1 MKHHLWPLMTRQRR
15 RERGGR
21 EEEGEGGGG
30 GRRMKEKGEEIRKTE
45 DKTKY
50 VMAAKVHLC

>member
-30 GRRMKEKGEEIRKTE
+30 RRMKEKGGEIRKTE